1 MQSPGVLFPKLGDHV
16 ELGWAGFTLLMT
28 PVKQGA
34 PLVHSVRIGSRWDLF
49 PLRELWGVGKRG
61 QTRHPL
67 ALEVFWR
74 WGVVTGCLS
83 ATLPSLPLLPGSLRP
98 PQVTSLGLFFAGLGC
113 PRGGEGAG
121 SKEGER
127 SGCVSTISGAS
138 APALLGLAATLFQR
152 DQSLGI
158 TGPRRPHGISSPGA
172 KIGLHALTLSPSV
185 LPQSIRARLAS
196 ELKQNWGFLACME
209 KLRQDKGPGF
219 PRDTTHTGPSADD
232 GGCAGLPGPRNASLG
247 VPALSLLPHL
257 IFQVLGIAGSLSGGR
272 DGQGDKVCPVAGRG
286 RQMQPRGTGGQYVV
300 EVGFKP
306 RTRVPGTLPHFPR
319 GPEPLGPSLEGPQ
332 SASLALLSLSAC

>member
-98 PQVTSLGLFFAGLGC
+98 PQVTVFGFIFCWARLSLG
-113 PRGGEGAG
+113 RGGGREQRRGEERLCQHNLGRLCSCPPWPVCHPLPEG
-121 SKEGER
+121 
-127 SGCVSTISGAS
+127 
-138 APALLGLAATLFQR
+138 
-152 DQSLGI
+152 
-158 TGPRRPHGISSPGA
+158 
-172 KIGLHALTLSPSV
+172 
-185 LPQSIRARLAS
+185 
-196 ELKQNWGFLACME
+196 
-209 KLRQDKGPGF
+209 
-219 PRDTTHTGPSADD
+219 
-232 GGCAGLPGPRNASLG
+232 
-247 VPALSLLPHL
+247 
-257 IFQVLGIAGSLSGGR
+257 
-272 DGQGDKVCPVAGRG
+272 PVAGHNRA
-286 RQMQPRGTGGQYVV
+286 PAPPWDFLPWGQNR
-300 EVGFKP
+300 P
-306 RTRVPGTLPHFPR
+306 
-319 GPEPLGPSLEGPQ
+319 
-332 SASLALLSLSAC
+332 